1 MKYSPQQWSENR
13 SGLPDCFSSSLIADR
28 LVVYFVINL
37 LLGFCF
43 FSSAYAQTED
53 DLKSIQDEI
62 KTKQSGLDAKVK
74 TAESLQSQLKTAELE
89 ISKLTKATI
98 ISAQELKLLQQEK
111 SSLQSKQKSLSNQK
125 QQQQTLLAGQIRS
138 AYIAGDHDYT
148 KLLLNQENAGKLER
162 MLVYYQYL
170 NEARKKQID
179 NFTSLMTELNRVVA
193 DLKSKEKQIND
204 LIVRQQQQQQSLQAQ
219 QKSRETTLATLRS
232 SISTEAAQ
240 IEQLQ
245 INEQQLTNAI
255 TAAME
260 LEQAKQNIVLN
271 GLSEAKGRLIK
282 PVDGRYRRLFGKRR
296 QGQIKWKGVMFNS
309 ATGRPVSAI
318 HQGKVLF
325 ADWMKGM
332 GLVIVL
338 DHGDGYMSV
347 YGHNQ
352 ALLKQAG
359 DIVES
364 GETISLVGQSG
375 GQQSSG
381 LYFELR
387 HKGRAINPSNWLR
400 I

>member
-1 MKYSPQQWSENR
+1 MKISRRIWFKNSDALTPY
-13 SGLPDCFSSSLIADR
+13 LPAYFIVLAWLLF
-28 LVVYFVINL
+28 LVPVTPIF
-37 LLGFCF
+37 
-43 FSSAYAQTED
+43 AQTEE

-62 KTKQSGLDAKVK
+62 KNKQTGLDAIVK
-74 TAESLQSQLKTAELE
+74 TAESLQDQLKTAELQIGE
-89 ISKLTKATI
+89 LTKANI
-98 ISAQELKLLQQEK
+98 ISTQELKLLQKEQ
-111 SSLQSKQKSLSNQK
+111 STLQSRQKSLLRQK

-148 KLLLNQENAGKLER
+148 KLLLNQENAGKFER

-170 NEARKKQID
+170 NEARKEQID
-179 NFTSLMTELNRVVA
+179 NFTSLMTELRQVVA
-193 DLKSKEKQIND
+193 DLQTKETEINE
-204 LIVRQQQQQQSLQAQ
+204 LIARQKQQQQSLLAQ
-219 QKSRETTLATLRS
+219 QQSRETTLANLRS
-232 SISTEAAQ
+232 SISNEAAQ

-255 TAAME
+255 AAAFE
-260 LEQAKQNIVLN
+260 LERAKQDIVLN
-271 GLSEAKGRLIK
+271 GLSGAKGNLIK

-296 QGQIKWKGVMFNS
+296 QGQIRWKGVIFNS
-309 ATGRPVSAI
+309 DTGRPVSAI

-325 ADWMKGM
+325 ADWLKGM

-338 DHGDGYMSV
+338 DHGNGYMSL

-387 HKGRAINPSNWLR
+387 HKGKAINPSNWLK